1 MFYGC
6 LYPMKTQR
14 ERCIRLLLPA
24 LLLVAALSFAQNG
37 ADVSFGGVV
46 PEILL
51 RPTRETEWVYPVD
64 AVIGPLGGGEV
75 SEAAN
80 AYARGVLRDLMRQ
93 NEKANTLKDLGPD
106 LLKEAMTKVGEAE
119 PRRVRSGGGR
129 EEPDGSVSFLFRFI
143 GSEKELSG
151 ELYIRDVA
159 GAWKTEDI
167 IFEDPQNISSGSDS
181 VKSTFTPYERFY

>member
-1 MFYGC
+1 MFYGSFY
-6 LYPMKTQR
+6 LMKAHTKR
-14 ERCIRLLLPA
+14 YIRLLLPA
-24 LLLVAALSFAQNG
+24 LLLVTALSFAQNG
-37 ADVSFGGVV
+37 EDVSFGGVV

-75 SEAAN
+75 SDAAN

-93 NEKANTLKDLGPD
+93 NSEAKTLKDLAPD
-106 LLKEAMTKVGEAE
+106 LLKEAMTKLGEAE
-119 PRRVRSGGGR
+119 PRKVRSGGGR

-167 IFEDPQNISSGSDS
+167 IFEPPKNISSGSDS
-181 VKSTFTPYERFY
+181 VNSTFTPYERFY